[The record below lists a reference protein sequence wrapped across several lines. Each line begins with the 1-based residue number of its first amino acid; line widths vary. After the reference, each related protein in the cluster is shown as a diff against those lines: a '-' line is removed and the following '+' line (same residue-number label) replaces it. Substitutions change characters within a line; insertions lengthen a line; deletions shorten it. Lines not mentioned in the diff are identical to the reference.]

1 MKNEKESNN
10 KPVKKFQL
18 RGISAS
24 LFENTS
30 EKGVP
35 FFKVSITRT
44 FKDGDQF
51 KTTSTFSRDDLPIV
65 EALSRQAWLEIL
77 KQEAAATDKKSRS

>member
-1 MKNEKESNN
+1 MTTNKEMTN

-24 LFENTS
+24 LFENKS
-30 EKGVP
+30 ENGSS
-35 FFKVSITRT
+35 FYKVSITRT
-44 FKDGDQF
+44 FKDGDRF

-65 EALSRQAWLEIL
+65 ETLARQAWHEIL
-77 KQEAAATDKKSRS
+77 KRESSPAKPKS

>member
-1 MKNEKESNN
+1 MTNNKETNN
-10 KPVKKFQL
+10 KPVKKFQI

-30 EKGVP
+30 ENGST
-35 FFKVSITRT
+35 FYKVSILRT

-51 KTTSTFSRDDLPIV
+51 KTTSTFGRDDLPIV
-65 EALSRQAWLEIL
+65 ETLTRQAWHEIL
-77 KQEAAATDKKSRS
+77 KREASTTKSKS